1 MRYFEKKD
9 FTQFCE
15 KAESFGQ
22 VLAEKEE
29 NRISAL
35 KTHNTYTNEMRQG
48 ILDCRSKAM
57 GRVFM
62 KGVLTEYWATQDGMI
77 VKADKITQSWGV
89 KNDYKRK
96 VKMFSCCTR
105 FHKTSSIAL
114 AVLIAKVFLLPE
126 GDSMKAYT
134 VRLKDGNW
142 SNCKLENLELVKK
155 GSMGAA
161 MKKAVKV
168 MKDGKFYAVFESVSV
183 CSEQLHI
190 PRRRMSEMLTT
201 GKQVNG
207 FTVERFS

>member
-9 FTQFCE
+9 FTQFCD
-15 KAESFGQ
+15 KADSFAQ

-35 KTHNTYTNEMRQG
+35 KTHNTYTNEMQQG
-48 ILDCRSKAM
+48 ILNCRSKDM

-77 VKADKITQSWGV
+77 VKADKVRLSWCV

-114 AVLIAKVFLLPE
+114 AVLMAKVFLLPE

-155 GSMGAA
+155 GSMGIA

-168 MKDGKFYAVFESVSV
+168 MKDGKFYAAFESVSV
-183 CSEQLHI
+183 CAEQLRI
-190 PRRRMSEMLTT
+190 PRRRMSEMLAT
-201 GKQVNG
+201 GKQVND
-207 FTVERFS
+207 FTVELFS

>member
-9 FTQFCE
+9 FTQFCD
-15 KAESFGQ
+15 KADSFAQ

-35 KTHNTYTNEMRQG
+35 KTHNTYTNEMQQG
-48 ILDCRSKAM
+48 ILNCRSKDM

-77 VKADKITQSWGV
+77 VKADKVRLSWCV

-114 AVLIAKVFLLPE
+114 AVLMAKVFLLPE

-155 GSMGAA
+155 GSMGIA

-183 CSEQLHI
+183 CAEQLRI

-201 GKQVNG
+201 GKQVNS

>member
-9 FTQFCE
+9 FTRFCE
-15 KAESFGQ
+15 KADSFAQ

-35 KTHNTYTNEMRQG
+35 KTHNTYTNEMRLG
-48 ILDCRSKAM
+48 ILDYRSKGM

-62 KGVLTEYWATQDGMI
+62 KGVLTEYWATEDGMI
-77 VKADKITQSWGV
+77 VKADKITHSWGV

-105 FHKTSSIAL
+105 FHKSSSIAL
-114 AVLIAKVFLLPE
+114 AVLMAKVFLLPE

-142 SNCKLENLELVKK
+142 WNCKPENLELVKK
-155 GSMGAA
+155 GSMGVA

-168 MKDGKFYAVFESVSV
+168 TKDGKFYAAFESISV
-183 CSEQLHI
+183 CAEQLSI
-190 PRRRMSEMLTT
+190 PRRRMSEMLAT

-207 FTVERFS
+207 FTVERYS